1 MRGREARG
9 GPATGLPS
17 ASWSRPEPR
26 SPRRSRLAWC
36 FRASLVGSSW
46 QVRPFVAGTP
56 EWPGG
61 SGRTQSFRAYPGRS
75 SWQVRPFLTGTP
87 RRPGGSG
94 RTWSFRAYL
103 VGSSWQVRP
112 FVAGTPGWPVGFG
125 CTETFRVYPVIPG
138 VPGVF
143 GRTWSEVRGR
153 YARLWQVLR
162 GRRVVPGVPGVSG
175 RTWSEV
181 RGRYPGAPGPE
192 LRQRVRGALVEARTT
207 SCGTMS
213 IGRSSSPSLGSSRST
228 QRRPSS
234 AKSTCTV
241 VSGGQKCFAS
251 GMSS

>member
-17 ASWSRPEPR
+17 ASWSRSEPR
-26 SPRRSRLAWC
+26 SPVRGPWPCGSGRDWW
-36 FRASLVGSSW
+36 FRAYLVGTSW
-46 QVRPFVAGTP
+46 QVCPFVAGT
-56 EWPGG
+56 
-61 SGRTQSFRAYPGRS
+61 A
-75 SWQVRPFLTGTP
+75 

-103 VGSSWQVRP
+103 VVPGVPGQK
-112 FVAGTPGWPVGFG
+112 FVAGMPVRGRYSAAAGWFRAWLVVPGVPGRNFVAGMPVRGRYCG
-125 CTETFRVYPVIPG
+125 AAGWFRAYLVVPG

-143 GRTWSEVRGR
+143 GRTWSELRGR
-153 YARLWQVLR
+153 YARSWQVLGAWR
-162 GRRVVPGVPGVSG
+162 GPP
-175 RTWSEV
+175 EV
-181 RGRYPGAPGPE
+181 
-192 LRQRVRGALVEARTT
+192 RQRVRGALVEARTT